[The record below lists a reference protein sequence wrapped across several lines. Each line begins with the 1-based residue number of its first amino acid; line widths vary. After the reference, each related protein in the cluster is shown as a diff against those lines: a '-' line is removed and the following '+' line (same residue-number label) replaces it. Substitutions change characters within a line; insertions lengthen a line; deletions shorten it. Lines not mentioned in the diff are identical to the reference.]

1 MVDSVMNTLFVESI
15 IGSIFSIKS
24 NDSYK
29 HGGIS
34 DAKVVHKSKV
44 NLRVE
49 TGFFV
54 GVLLV

>member
-1 MVDSVMNTLFVESI
+1 MNTLFVESI
-15 IGSIFSIKS
+15 IGIIFSIKS